1 MKFTIIAT
9 LLKFINPLGTKQIV
23 PYICS
28 YVNAFREIRYDF
40 MNFPAKRIISILI
53 IYCVL
58 FMKKILILFNL
69 CTQHALVQAHALAFV
84 HSRQFLQLQ
93 RCEPI
98 AHP

>member
-28 YVNAFREIRYDF
+28 YVNAFREIRYNF
-40 MNFPAKRIISILI
+40 MNFPVKRIISILN

-58 FMKKILILFNL
+58 FMKKVLFLFSLYNRR
-69 CTQHALVQAHALAFV
+69 ALAPIHVQAYAHLQ
-84 HSRQFLQLQ
+84 QFLQLQ
-93 RCEPI
+93 RCEPV